1 MKKYNQN
8 ATLPRRMIKPAF
20 IIVLAAAIFT
30 GCAPMKE
37 MQPAEAPR
45 LPQTFTGVGDS
56 SNMAQLAYKQL
67 FTDTHLQQLIDTAL
81 RNNWDLLGALQRV
94 EMARA
99 GYLQSSGALRPQVS
113 GGAAAGGD
121 RWGRYTLNGV
131 GNFDTNLSPNIDGK
145 RKIPNPFTPDFFLGL
160 RSSWELDIWGRLRNL
175 KEAASLRV
183 LQSQRGVQFVRT
195 LLVAEV
201 ANHYY
206 ELLALD
212 SQREI
217 LRNNMQ
223 LQQRAVEIVEAQKEG
238 GRATELAVQ
247 QFKAQLLNTRALD
260 AVLLQRITE
269 VENNLNLLCGRLP
282 KTIQRGSALMQQQ
295 LPPMLAAGVPSQ
307 LLLRRP
313 DISEAE
319 LALRAL
325 EADVSAARK
334 AFLPALTLT
343 PYIGFNSFNAARLFD
358 PASLAT
364 GALAGFAAP
373 VLNRTGITAD
383 YNKTHALKQEALQ
396 QYYKTTY
403 TAFTEVVTTLS
414 AIKNLQQQFTYKAEE
429 TDVLE
434 NAVITANDLYLS
446 GRASYL
452 EVITAQRSVI
462 DAELELV
469 NTRKEQF
476 FSVIEL
482 YRSLGGGW

>member
-1 MKKYNQN
+1 MQYKIWS
-8 ATLPRRMIKPAF
+8 AAL
-20 IIVLAAAIFT
+20 VGLAAATIT

-37 MQPAEAPR
+37 LQPTEPVA
-45 LPQTFTGVGDS
+45 LPQTFTGGQDS
-56 SNMAQLAYKQL
+56 ASMAQLSYKQL
-67 FTDTHLQQLIDTAL
+67 FADANLQQLIDTAL
-81 RNNWDLLGALQRV
+81 RNNWDLLSALQRV

-99 GYLQSSGALRPQVS
+99 GLLQAGGALRPQVS
-113 GGAAAGGD
+113 AGAAGGGD

-131 GNFDTNLSPNIDGK
+131 GNFDTNLSPNIDDK

-195 LLVAEV
+195 VLVAEV

-212 SQREI
+212 NQREI
-217 LRNNMQ
+217 LRKNMQ
-223 LQQRAVEIVEAQKEG
+223 LQERAVEIVEAQKEG

-247 QFKAQLLNTRALD
+247 QFRAQLLNTRSLD
-260 AVLLQRITE
+260 AVLRQRISE

-282 KTIQRGSALMQQQ
+282 QTVQRSNDLMQQQ
-295 LPPMLAAGVPSQ
+295 MPQMVAAGVPSD

-313 DISEAE
+313 DISQAE
-319 LALRAL
+319 LELRAL

-343 PYIGFNSFNAARLFD
+343 PYVGFNSFNAARLFD
-358 PASLAT
+358 PASLAA
-364 GALAGFAAP
+364 GAVGGLAAP
-373 VLNRTGITAD
+373 IINRAGIKAD
-383 YNKTHALKQEALQ
+383 YNRADAARKESLQ

-403 TAFTEVVTTLS
+403 TAFTEVVTTLN
-414 AIKNLQQQFTYKAEE
+414 AIKNLDQKFAFKEEE
-429 TDVLE
+429 TTVLE
-434 NAVITANDLYLS
+434 NAVVTANDLYLS

-469 NTRKEQF
+469 NTRRDMF
-476 FSVIEL
+476 LSVIEL
-482 YRSLGGGW
+482 YRSLGGGWQ